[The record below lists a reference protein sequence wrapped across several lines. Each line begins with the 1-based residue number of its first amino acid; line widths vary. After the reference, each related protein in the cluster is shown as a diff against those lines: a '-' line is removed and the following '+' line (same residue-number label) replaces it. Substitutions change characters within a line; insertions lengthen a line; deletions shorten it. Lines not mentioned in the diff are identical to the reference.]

1 MQGQSFE
8 VQMQK
13 DINSVLEGRKRPLSR
28 NNTDTMNSTVGKAA
42 LVPKIAQ
49 DIVMSEQHPLER
61 SALRIPGRE
70 AALEERIGVWTY
82 CQ

>member
-1 MQGQSFE
+1 
-8 VQMQK
+8 
-13 DINSVLEGRKRPLSR
+13 
-28 NNTDTMNSTVGKAA
+28 MNSTVGKAA